1 MDNSRRLEL
10 RLGGPPA
17 PDDVG
22 RLCELL
28 AAAPPTVVVCDVGGL
43 DHAGLAAVDAVA
55 RLRLA
60 ARRGGHRLLFRGA
73 GPELRGVLGL
83 VGLGDLL

>member
-1 MDNSRRLEL
+1 MSGTLEL
-10 RLGGPPA
+10 RLAGRPA
-17 PDDVG
+17 PDEVR

-28 AAAPPTVVVCDVGGL
+28 AAAPPTVVVCDLAGL
-43 DHAGLAAVDAVA
+43 TGAGLAAVDVVA

-60 ARRGGHRLLFRGA
+60 ARRGGHRLLFWGA
-73 GPELRGVLGL
+73 GPELRDVLAL